1 MSRGLGDVYKR
12 QSERCFAAHF
22 PFTSPHVYT
31 TMKNRLLFLGP
42 PGAGKGT
49 QAARLCDANSMKH
62 LSTGDLLRS
71 EVAAGSDLG
80 KEAEAVMNRGELVS
94 DALVLAIVES
104 QMKALTTDGWLLDG
118 FPRTVPQAEALEPLL
133 AELQQP
139 IQAVVLLELDDAVLI
154 ERLLARGRADDNE
167 TVIRN
172 RLEVYREKT
181 APLIRFYS
189 DKGLLVSVPAQG
201 TVEEITKRIESVLG

>member
-1 MSRGLGDVYKR
+1 M
-12 QSERCFAAHF
+12 
-22 PFTSPHVYT
+22 
-31 TMKNRLLFLGP
+31 
-42 PGAGKGT
+42 
-49 QAARLCDANSMKH
+49 LCESGGMKH

-71 EVAAGSDLG
+71 EVAAGTELG

-104 QMKALTTDGWLLDG
+104 QMKNLSGQGWLLDG

-133 AELQQP
+133 AELQQS
-139 IQAVVLLELDDAVLI
+139 IEAVILLELDDAVLI

-181 APLIRFYS
+181 APLINFYR
-189 DKGLLVSVPAQG
+189 DKGLLTSIPAHGSVE
-201 TVEEITKRIESVLG
+201 VIMERIRESLS

>member
-1 MSRGLGDVYKR
+1 
-12 QSERCFAAHF
+12 
-22 PFTSPHVYT
+22 
-31 TMKNRLLFLGP
+31 MKNRLLFLGP

-80 KEAEAVMNRGELVS
+80 KEAEAV
-94 DALVLAIVES
+94 
-104 QMKALTTDGWLLDG
+104 
-118 FPRTVPQAEALEPLL
+118 
-133 AELQQP
+133 
-139 IQAVVLLELDDAVLI
+139 
-154 ERLLARGRADDNE
+154 
-167 TVIRN
+167 IRN

-201 TVEEITKRIESVLG
+201 SVEEITKRIESVLG

>member
-1 MSRGLGDVYKR
+1 
-12 QSERCFAAHF
+12 
-22 PFTSPHVYT
+22 
-31 TMKNRLLFLGP
+31 MKTRLLFLGP

-49 QAARLCDANSMKH
+49 QAAMLCESGGMKH

-71 EVAAGSDLG
+71 EVAAGTELG

-104 QMKALTTDGWLLDG
+104 QMKNLSGQGWLLDG

-133 AELQQP
+133 AELQQS
-139 IQAVVLLELDDAVLI
+139 IEAVILLELDDAVLI

-181 APLIRFYS
+181 APLIKFYR
-189 DKGLLVSVPAQG
+189 DKGLLISVPAHG
-201 TVEEITKRIESVLG
+201 SVEAITQQIRDVLS